1 MSITSE
7 LTLLSI
13 AELSRKLQEKEIS
26 PVELLNACFEQ
37 IATLDGRLHAFNSLR
52 TKDALV
58 EAQCAEKEILRG
70 NWQGHL
76 HGIPVGIKDLIDVAG
91 LPTTA
96 QALHRQIAIATE
108 DANVVRALKDAGA
121 VIIGKQSTL
130 EYAAGIAQL
139 DGPLPTAHNP
149 WNLKYDPAGS
159 SSGSAVA
166 VAAGLC
172 LGSVGTETA
181 GSIRDPAS
189 WCGVAGLKPTDGL
202 VSRRGVLPLSK
213 TMDCIGPLAWTV
225 EDCAT
230 MLSGMVSSDPEDVDL
245 KGFRPPDLSIL
256 DRGIRGLRVGVVRHF
271 YEDDANMDVE
281 VLEAMELSLSVLEGL
296 GAQLSTVQLA
306 AFDHY
311 GRIAR
316 NITWPEEYAE
326 HEAELIGYPDR
337 FGAVT
342 RSRLEEGRNI
352 LAHVYIHAMKQ
363 RACLIDELT
372 TVLRD
377 VDLLVLP
384 TTKKPAQVIGYEATP
399 LGELELSLT
408 RPFNLTGNPVLALCN
423 GFSTS
428 GLPLS
433 IQVVGRH
440 FADDMVLRTGHA
452 LETALDIRSM
462 RPPIVRE
469 TT

>member
-1 MSITSE
+1 MPITSE
-7 LTLLSI
+7 LPLLSI
-13 AELSRKLQEKEIS
+13 TELSRKLREKEIS
-26 PVELLNACFEQ
+26 PVELLDSCLERIEA
-37 IATLDGRLHAFNSLR
+37 LDSRLHAFNSLR
-52 TKDALV
+52 TKEALV
-58 EAQCAEKEILRG
+58 EAQRAEKEILRG
-70 NWQGHL
+70 NWLGLL

-96 QALHRQIAIATE
+96 QALHRQTAIATE
-108 DANVVRALKDAGA
+108 DASVVRALKDAGA
-121 VIIGKQSTL
+121 IILGKQSTL

-139 DGPLPTAHNP
+139 DGPLPTTHNP
-149 WNLKYDPAGS
+149 WNLNYDPAGS

-172 LGSVGTETA
+172 SGSVGTETA

-202 VSRRGVLPLSK
+202 VSRKGVLPLSR
-213 TMDCIGPLAWTV
+213 TMDCLGPLAWTV

-230 MLSGMVSSDPEDVDL
+230 MLSGMISGDPEDLAL
-245 KGFRPPDLSIL
+245 KGFRPPDLSAIG
-256 DRGIRGLRVGVVRHF
+256 RGVRGLHIGVVRHF
-271 YEDDANMDVE
+271 YEGDVDMDVE
-281 VLEAMELSLSVLEGL
+281 VLDAMEQSLSVLEGL

-311 GRIAR
+311 GKIAR

-326 HEAELIGYPDR
+326 HEAELTGYPSR

-342 RSRLEEGRNI
+342 RSRLEDGRNV
-352 LAHVYIHAMKQ
+352 LAHVYIHAMK
-363 RACLIDELT
+363 RRTSLIDELAG
-372 TVLRD
+372 VMRNI
-377 VDLLVLP
+377 DLLVLP